1 MWSKWCGGTK
11 KALQEQGI
19 VLSSIEKETNVINRE
34 QDFVH
39 QRILLTGKRVE
50 FLRDRVSYTV

>member
-1 MWSKWCGGTK
+1 VCRRSGGTK

-19 VLSSIEKETNVINRE
+19 ILSSIEKETNVIDWV

-39 QRILLTGKRVE
+39 HRILVAGQRVE
-50 FLRDRVSYTV
+50 FVRDRMSNTV

>member
-1 MWSKWCGGTK
+1 VYRRCCGTK

-19 VLSSIEKETNVINRE
+19 IISSIEKETNVINWE

-39 QRILLTGKRVE
+39 HRILLAGKRVE
-50 FLRDRVSYTV
+50 FVNGGMSYTV